1 MYIFFI
7 ISWANITYY
16 TCIRSTLRQLTRT
29 KYLLGESTLY
39 HTTDFIL
46 QTRKSK
52 RGTTVPSVA
61 APVKITPLLNK
72 QPSVNSMSGK
82 MRDADLCV
90 HVCVYCQDYVT
101 ITNTPS
107 GTSSS
112 REWRMAI
119 CHQNNNSSGLRE
131 YFFNMPRILS
141 KVSLLK
147 TKEKRIFDLKHW
159 FLIWGGRPVFINTCR
174 WAGARARDSRVI
186 CRSTRQPSCRT
197 RRWTSRMHCCC
208 LEETEEEGE
217 WWVTATVPLSCLRSL
232 KSVNAELARGISELS
247 GHLGPLGAPWPPGPL
262 SLLLLVLFICL
273 HIKYIKQVTW
283 INE

>member
-1 MYIFFI
+1 MKQKPIIQNMLFFITMYVHFFI
-7 ISWANITYY
+7 ISLANITYY
-16 TCIRSTLRQLTRT
+16 TCIQSTLRQLTWT
-29 KYLLGESTLY
+29 KYLMGESTLY
-39 HTTDFIL
+39 HPTGFIL

-52 RGTTVPSVA
+52 RWTTVPSVA
-61 APVKITPLLNK
+61 APVKITPLLNR

-101 ITNTPS
+101 VTNTA
-107 GTSSS
+107 TSSS

-119 CHQNNNSSGLRE
+119 CHQNDTSGLCE
-131 YFFNMPRILS
+131 YFLNMPQILS

-147 TKEKRIFDLKHW
+147 TKEKRICDLKHW

-174 WAGARARDSRVI
+174 WAGARARVSRVI

-208 LEETEEEGE
+208 LEETEEERE
-217 WWVTATVPLSCLRSL
+217 RWITVTVPLSCLRGL
-232 KSVNAELARGISELS
+232 KS
-247 GHLGPLGAPWPPGPL
+247 
-262 SLLLLVLFICL
+262 
-273 HIKYIKQVTW
+273 
-283 INE
+283 INTEA